1 MRKTKEE
8 FFNYVLSDAN
18 FILLIEYYEKIF
30 IVEYIIIN
38 LDHIL
43 SYSNF
48 YIDHTSN
55 QLKNML
61 FLLLPTIEYI

>member
-48 YIDHTSN
+48 YIVIR
-55 QLKNML
+55 
-61 FLLLPTIEYI
+61 PTN